1 MMQEDRN
8 GWMKISFTFSK
19 SGWIGYLGRNLDPH
33 FSRGTFK
40 IGNIMGTFPYKV
52 TFVGRNMTLGFSEV
66 SGLTQEF
73 LVTAPQHQ
81 GVPAAHSFP
90 NIVCIAGLV
99 LCSNE
104 VLECINAT
112 KTNSEVPGTVLI
124 QQFNEKGA
132 VLQEWKLQDAQI
144 AKFIYA
150 GAARIGNNIAIS
162 QLGLVYKG
170 AGSEARKGG
179 GSHW

>member
-1 MMQEDRN
+1 MQEDRN

-19 SGWIGYLGRNLDPH
+19 SGWIGYLGRNLGTH

-73 LVTAPQHQ
+73 LVTAPQHK